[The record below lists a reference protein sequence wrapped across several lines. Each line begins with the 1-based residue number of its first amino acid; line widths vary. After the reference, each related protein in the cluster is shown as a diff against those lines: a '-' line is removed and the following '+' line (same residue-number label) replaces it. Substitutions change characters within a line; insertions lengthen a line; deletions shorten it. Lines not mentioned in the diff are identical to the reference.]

1 MTAPSLLLRSVALVA
16 LSTACGES
24 SSDSNSGNG
33 GAAGSAGA
41 SSGGTAG
48 GGAVNGGSAGN
59 AGRGGSAGGAE
70 RGGSAGGAERGGSA
84 GGAGRGGSA
93 GSAGRGGNAGASGA
107 SGNAG
112 TSGNGGELCADRTG
126 GALVDFTIV
135 EETLRV
141 WIESPAFVTEA
152 ERLLA
157 SGESRIPVFED
168 LLDGSDCDSQWSWH
182 PNPVDV
188 DFADFTIEICDGIP
202 SYIEENKTE
211 WLGSV
216 DAYCPWSATVSAV
229 TRR

>member
-48 GGAVNGGSAGN
+48 GGAANGGSAGN
-59 AGRGGSAGGAE
+59 AG
-70 RGGSAGGAERGGSA
+70 RGGSA

-107 SGNAG
+107 SGSAG